1 MRGGGAEGGGAV
13 PELLV
18 KYPAT
23 PGVGPMRYPA
33 TGVEEMKVVFLVFV
47 CGPDR
52 RGVEELLN
60 LIGGGK
66 RGRGEGEGE

>member
-23 PGVGPMRYPA
+23 PGAGPVRYPA
-33 TGVEEMKVVFLVFV
+33 TGVEEMKRSCFWSL
-47 CGPDR
+47 
-52 RGVEELLN
+52 
-60 LIGGGK
+60 
-66 RGRGEGEGE
+66 